1 MGHLKE
7 KYTVISPTNK
17 ILYVGSARDISVKYS
32 VDRNTVYQA
41 SYGKML
47 LKGKYRVRLA
57 TDDEAEL
64 NYPKYFVAK
73 PDGRP
78 KILEPIEPVSQTIVT
93 ETEDKPKIHI
103 PQSYRSS
110 SGHRFSKL

>member
-1 MGHLKE
+1 MGQIKD

-32 VDRNTVYQA
+32 VNRNTVYQA
-41 SYGKML
+41 SYDKML
-47 LKGKYRVRLA
+47 LKGKYKIRIA
-57 TDDEAEL
+57 TEDEANL

-78 KILEPIEPVSQTIVT
+78 KILEPIEPVSNQTEII
-93 ETEDKPKIHI
+93 EDKPKVHI